1 MSKEWN
7 KGTICIQGGYT
18 PKAGEPRVLPI
29 FQSTTYKYDD
39 PDHLEDLFNLKA
51 EGHLYSRISNPTVA
65 AFEEKFAMLEGG
77 VGAVATASGQSAVL
91 YSILNLCSAGDH
103 LISASTL
110 YGGTINLFTVNLKK
124 MGIEVDFVDPEA
136 SVEEIL
142 SKAKEN
148 TKLIYGETIG
158 NPGLNILDFDKFSL
172 VAKKL
177 DVPFIVDNTV
187 GTPYLCN
194 VFEHGV
200 NIAVHSTTK
209 YADGHAQAVGGIIVD
224 GGNFNWDNGKNLE
237 LVEPDLSYHGLKYV
251 ESFKEAA
258 YITKLR
264 VTLLRD
270 LGACQSPFNAYLTNL
285 GLETLHL
292 RMDRH
297 CENTLELAKW
307 LSKHPKVSW
316 VNYPGLEG
324 NLQYDRAK
332 KYLKKG
338 SSGLLTFGIKGGIE
352 EAKNF
357 TRALKLVALVVTLGD
372 TRSSLLHPAT
382 TTHNQLTEEEQ
393 RASGVTPDLM
403 RVSVGI
409 EDIRDIIK
417 DFEQALESVFTPGV

>member
-1 MSKEWN
+1 MNKEWN
-7 KGTICIQGGYT
+7 LGTICIQGGYE
-18 PKAGEPRVLPI
+18 PKAGETRVLPI

-39 PDHLEDLFNLKA
+39 PDYLEEVFNLKA
-51 EGHLYSRISNPTVA
+51 AGHLYSRISNPTVA
-65 AFEEKFAMLEGG
+65 ALEEKFAMLEGG

-91 YSILNLCSAGDH
+91 YSILNLCSVGDH
-103 LISASTL
+103 IISASTL

-158 NPGLNILDFDKFSL
+158 NPGLNVLDFDKFST

-200 NIAVHSTTK
+200 NISVHSTTK
-209 YADGHAQAVGGIIVD
+209 YSDGHAQAIGGIIVD

-237 LVEPDLSYHGLKYV
+237 LVEPDPSYHGIKYV
-251 ESFKEAA
+251 EEFKDAA

-297 CENTLELAKW
+297 CENALQLAKW
-307 LSKHPKVSW
+307 LSNHPKVSW

-324 NLQYDRAK
+324 NSQYDRAQ

-372 TRSSLLHPAT
+372 TRSSILHPAT
-382 TTHNQLTEEEQ
+382 TTHNQLSEEEQ
-393 RASGVTPDLM
+393 RTSGVTPDLL
-403 RVSVGI
+403 RVSVGV

-417 DFEQALESVFTPGV
+417 DFEEGFKSI